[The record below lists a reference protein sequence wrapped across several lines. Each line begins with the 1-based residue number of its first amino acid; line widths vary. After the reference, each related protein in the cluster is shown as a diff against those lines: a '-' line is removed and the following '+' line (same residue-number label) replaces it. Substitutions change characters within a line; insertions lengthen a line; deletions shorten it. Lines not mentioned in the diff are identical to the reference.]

1 MYAAL
6 ASPTSFPAMLG
17 LGQACPTQC
26 AGNADWT
33 GPAETMLGSNLAA
46 YLALPAPRTQAQQQ
60 QFLSNFDTIWSSLL
74 KFCKQA
80 ATGTTGM
87 PGSCDALFSQ
97 YLEPIQNDPVV
108 SNPPAGSSP
117 AASTIPG
124 MQLTTQSG
132 AVSPAPIAPSGDAG
146 SSEMASGSGSL
157 SSSAAWLLLAAAV
170 IAVLVVLS

>member
-33 GPAETMLGSNLAA
+33 GPAEQMLGANYAA
-46 YLALPAPRTQAQQQ
+46 YMALPAPRTVAQQQ
-60 QFLSNFDTIWSSLL
+60 QFLSNFNTIWKSLL
-74 KFCKQA
+74 TFCKQA
-80 ATGTTGM
+80 GTGTFSGG
-87 PGSCDALFSQ
+87 GSCSDLFSQ
-97 YLEPIQNDPVV
+97 YLYPIENDSVV
-108 SNPPAGSSP
+108 ATAPAVSPPATAP
-117 AASTIPG
+117 DST
-124 MQLTTQSG
+124 MLLTTQ
-132 AVSPAPIAPSGDAG
+132 AAPIAPSGDAG